1 MAADHDYTVGGNAKM
16 AWYEQK
22 AGYILT
28 RKVDIAAL
36 LVLDAGTDL
45 ASASKITSAETISV
59 LDIPDNTW
67 VAQVVCRIITPSTD
81 SGVTINV
88 GDADAT
94 ANTYTYFSTFNIST
108 GSAGDNDYSYED
120 TDPYSLQI
128 ASGKLYSAADQID
141 VLFNAD
147 ATNGV
152 FLVMA
157 LCFDFS
163 NVDG

>member
-16 AWYEQK
+16 AWAQAA
-22 AGYILT
+22 AGFILT

-45 ASASKITSAETISV
+45 ASATKITATEDIGVIS
-59 LDIPDNTW
+59 IPDNTW
-67 VAQVVCRIITPSTD
+67 VAQTVIRIITPSTD
-81 SGVTINV
+81 ATATIDF
-88 GDADAT
+88 GDETDVEGWDAACDITAAAGTNYYSNDAADAY
-94 ANTYTYFSTFNIST
+94 N
-108 GSAGDNDYSYED
+108 
-120 TDPYSLQI
+120 LQL
-128 ASGKLYSAADQID
+128 ASGKLYSAANHLD
-141 VLFNAD
+141 VLFNND
-147 ATNGV
+147 TTNGV